1 MNQNVKL
8 VLTFSFLWWFCR
20 SLWESNQMS
29 TLVFFL
35 ESDSNTAVGLASSI
49 EGISQLIFSAPA
61 GYLTDH
67 WRRDHVL
74 RLASV
79 IGLFSLT
86 LLFVSVLLE
95 NYIFVC
101 ISLGVWGAAY
111 AFNDAPLEAIFAD
124 STPTGGRSRVFA
136 LKFSL
141 MMVGRACGG
150 ICVAMLF
157 LLRGDKWNVSELRF
171 VVCTGIICTCVPAVL
186 QAFADDNQSLAHE
199 SDAFVPSNV
208 EDDENLASPLLF
220 DARDRHHRMN
230 QIVFTLVPPLLA
242 SSDLL
247 TALGAGATVKFF
259 GLFFIENYNLSPLQ
273 LSLLLA
279 LTPML
284 TSMSC
289 VCAERFAVRFGRIC
303 TILVFHLSGAC
314 LLYLFAF
321 VKDIEIAIPLFC
333 LRTAVMNS
341 IKPLKVSRSHFL
353 TQIIV

>member
-1 MNQNVKL
+1 
-8 VLTFSFLWWFCR
+8 
-20 SLWESNQMS
+20 MS
-29 TLVFFL
+29 SLVFFL
-35 ESDSNTAVGLASSI
+35 ERDSNTAVGLASSI

-67 WRRDHVL
+67 WRRDRVL

-79 IGLFSLT
+79 VGLLSLSF
-86 LLFVSVLLE
+86 LFVSVLLE
-95 NYIFVC
+95 NYVLVC

-111 AFNDAPLEAIFAD
+111 ALNDAPLEAIFAD

-157 LLRGDKWNVSELRF
+157 LLRGDQWNVSELRF
-171 VVCTGIICTCVPAVL
+171 VVCTGILCTSVPAVL

-199 SDAFVPSNV
+199 SDAFGPNNV
-208 EDDENLASPLLF
+208 EDDDGNLESPLLF
-220 DARDRHHRMN
+220 DAPDRHHRVKE
-230 QIVFTLVPPLLA
+230 IVFALVPPLLA

-259 GLFFIENYNLSPLQ
+259 GLYFIEIYSLSPLQ

-279 LTPML
+279 FTPLL

-289 VCAERFAVRFGRIC
+289 VCAERFAIRFGRIF
-303 TILVFHLSGAC
+303 TILVYHLSGAG

-321 VKDIEIAIPLFC
+321 VKSLEIAIPVFC

-341 IKPLKVSRSHFL
+341 IKPLKVSPHFL
-353 TQIIV
+353 TETVI